1 MKVFNIDGT
10 EYAVESCTAIC
21 AADGGDESKR
31 QDALLVSSEHDGE
44 KLEEVVFGYEMPESA
59 EAFLDICENYV
70 AWEIWQPDH
79 RATRPNSRG
88 NAVENSDQTAGE
100 FGLTHRHGRYIKRLA
115 VSSARRGALDYVRK
129 V

>member
-1 MKVFNIDGT
+1 MKKFEVNGT
-10 EYAVESCTAIC
+10 EYAVKICTAIC

-31 QDALLVSSEHDGE
+31 QAALLVSSERDGE
-44 KLEEVVFGYEMPESA
+44 KFEQIVFGYEMPESA
-59 EAFLDICENYV
+59 EAFLDICEDYA

-88 NAVENSDQTAGE
+88 NAVENSNQTAGE
-100 FGLTHRHGRYIKRLA
+100 FGLTHRYGRYIKRLA